1 MLLAQAVGEYGML
14 AAVSA
19 AAQRL
24 SNAVGL
30 WAREAGPGTW
40 IVIVAL
46 VVFGLRS
53 LLRR

>member
-14 AAVSA
+14 SAVSS

-24 SNAVGL
+24 SNGVSL
-30 WAREAGPGTW
+30 WARDAGLGTW
-40 IVIVAL
+40 LVIA
-46 VVFGLRS
+46 VVVLLGLRS

>member
-24 SNAVGL
+24 SDAVGL

-40 IVIVAL
+40 IVIAAVL
-46 VVFGLRS
+46 LLGLRS

>member
-14 AAVSA
+14 GAIA
-19 AAQRL
+19 AATQRL

-40 IVIVAL
+40 LVIA
-46 VVFGLRS
+46 VVVVLALRS